1 MAKEVIKRTGELKQF
16 TQEFW
21 TKATL
26 YRKSKYFKTITCL
39 KEKCILE
46 NGEIIYL
53 ELQTEKLEIIYI

>member
-21 TKATL
+21 TKETL
-26 YRKSKYFKTITCL
+26 FRKSKYFRTITRL

-53 ELQTEKLEIIYI
+53 ELPTEKLEIIYI